1 MLTVTPFGRAKLQ
14 VFLLAGVLAGLALEI
29 AAPAIPRIP
38 GDGSRLVLKSP
49 SMAFELVAGD
59 ELKAANWENCLA
71 SQHLQLDGEE
81 LSLDIGESPSEATR
95 VRFHVSRVVEKR
107 DDLHLAIELAA
118 TNARLSAVARYE
130 LDAKWPVMRKL
141 VQIKNDG
148 QEAVRVLTVRLGS
161 YPIKGNIEAGE
172 RGTPVYLN
180 GERWMG
186 LAHPAGFV
194 IVEDGQVILRHH
206 PGAKLGPSGTIDCME
221 AVYGVAA
228 TGEAR
233 KSFVSYVRSRSRRVI
248 RGHDRPYAMFESF
261 GGKPDGNYNVD
272 EKYLLLNL
280 ARLGEGQKA
289 SPAAFDFYN
298 IEFWVDTKGD
308 ITGFDP
314 QRFPNGFGNVRREIE
329 KLGLKPGLWIDS
341 GGLPG
346 WTIGGNPAVKPCM
359 THADGTGEICRACEP
374 INSMYVKGFLHHM
387 KRNGVRLLKFD
398 NLGPGCQFPVCNNPS
413 HDHLPGPVYS
423 LEAIHN
429 GIIRFLGELDRECP
443 DVFLMLYWGY
453 HSPWWLLHADTYFD
467 AGLGIEAA
475 SPTDWPVPYARSG
488 VIQKLDQA
496 QWRTVDTPWLGKD
509 SLGVWLSNW
518 PWNSCIGKSRWQE
531 GVIMDLC
538 RGSLLFQIWTD
549 TDWLTPEERGQ
560 VADFVGLLKA
570 NPDCFGNSRF
580 VVGDPSRNEP
590 YGYCCTDGKRAFVAL
605 HNACWKDSVVELKL
619 GPDWGLP
626 EGQAWSLYRWWPGR
640 AKIKGSF
647 ERQASVALRP
657 YEIMLLELVPA
668 GTPFSLNRSGEG
680 EGEALVGKLEEPAR
694 AVQMTVQLPAA
705 PVAQLIK
712 WSVLE
717 PTSAVSANSTE
728 LRIMKDQ
735 SILAGGEAVSGDRYT
750 TKATTALKKIT
761 AIQLELLPDESLP
774 GRGPGRAINGNF
786 QLTDFRVEAARIGR
800 PEQSVVVALKN
811 AKADY
816 SQESHGGWPVEFA
829 IDGDAHTAWS
839 IDPLEGEPHV
849 AVFELAKPI
858 ESEDGTSLTVKLG
871 QGERQHCIGRFRI
884 SVTDATPPV
893 PLPFMYPG
901 QATSAVIQ
909 ATIPPTGGGT
919 LVLWGGRNLDLL
931 AAKLDGKPRQCDAV
945 WSDQAYWKANWQA
958 WRIRVDTASQA
969 RTLELSIQRRKDG
982 AIGTQWM
989 AYLLPE

>member
-1 MLTVTPFGRAKLQ
+1 MV
-14 VFLLAGVLAGLALEI
+14 
-29 AAPAIPRIP
+29 
-38 GDGSRLVLKSP
+38 
-49 SMAFELVAGD
+49 FELVAGE
-59 ELKAANWENCLA
+59 ELKAANWENRLTG
-71 SQHLQLDGEE
+71 QRLLLDGEE
-81 LSLDIGESPSEATR
+81 LSADIGESPQVATR
-95 VRFHVSRVVEKR
+95 VDFRVSRVVEKQGELR
-107 DDLHLAIELAA
+107 LTIELAA
-118 TNARLSAVARYE
+118 RDAPLSAVMRYE
-130 LDAKWPVMRKL
+130 LDAKRPVMRKL
-141 VQIKNDG
+141 VQIKNTS
-148 QEAVRVLTVRLGS
+148 QQPVRVLTVRLGS
-161 YPIKGNIEAGE
+161 YPIKGKIEAGE

-180 GERWMG
+180 GERWLG

-194 IVEDGQVILRHH
+194 VAENGQVILRQN
-206 PGAKLGPSGTIDCME
+206 PGARLAPGGKLDCME

-228 TGEAR
+228 TNDAR
-233 KSFVSYVRSRSRRVI
+233 KSFVSYVRSRSRRVV
-248 RGHDRPYAMFESF
+248 RGHEHPYAMFECF
-261 GGKPDGNYNVD
+261 GGKPGGEFNVD
-272 EKYLLLNL
+272 EKYLLGNL

-341 GGLPG
+341 GGLPD
-346 WTIGGNPAVKPCM
+346 WTIGKNPVIKPCM

-374 INSMYVKGFLHHM
+374 INSMYISAFLHHM
-387 KRNGVRLLKFD
+387 KSNGVRLLKFD

-453 HSPWWLLHADTYFD
+453 RSPWWLLHADTYFD

-475 SPTDWPVPYARSG
+475 SPTDWPVPYARNG

-496 QWRTVDTPWLGKD
+496 QWKTVDTPWLGKD

-570 NPDCFGNSRF
+570 NPGCFGNSRF

-590 YGYCCTDGKRAFVAL
+590 YGYCCTDGRKAFVAL
-605 HNACWKDSVVELKL
+605 HNACWKDCVVELKL
-619 GPDWGLP
+619 GAEWGLP
-626 EGQAWSLYRWWPGR
+626 EGQKWSFYRWWPGK
-640 AKIKGSF
+640 AKIKGLF

-657 YEIMLLELVPA
+657 YEIMLLEIVPA
-668 GTPFSLNRSGEG
+668 GTSFSLSHAGEAD
-680 EGEALVGKLEEPAR
+680 GEALVGKFQEPAR
-694 AVQMTVQLPAA
+694 AIQMIVQLPAA
-705 PVAQLIK
+705 PPATQSIR
-712 WSVLE
+712 WSILE

-728 LRIMKDQ
+728 LRVLKDQ
-735 SILAGGEAVSGDRYT
+735 SILASGAAVSSDRYT
-750 TKATTALKKIT
+750 VNATTALKRIT

-774 GRGPGRAINGNF
+774 GRGPGRASNGNF

-800 PEQSVVVALKN
+800 PEQSAEIALKN

-816 SQESHGGWPVEFA
+816 SQESYGGWPIESA
-829 IDGDAHTAWS
+829 IDGDSNTAWS

-849 AVFELAKPI
+849 AVFELAKHI

-893 PLPFMYPG
+893 PLPFVYPG
-901 QATSAVIQ
+901 QVTTAVIQ

-919 LVLWGGRNLDLL
+919 LVLWGGKNLDLV
-931 AAKLDGKPRQCDAV
+931 ATKLDGKLRQCDAV

-958 WRIRVDTASQA
+958 WRMRLDPASQA
-969 RTLELSIQRRKDG
+969 RALELSIQRRKDG
-982 AIGTQWM
+982 AIGTLWT